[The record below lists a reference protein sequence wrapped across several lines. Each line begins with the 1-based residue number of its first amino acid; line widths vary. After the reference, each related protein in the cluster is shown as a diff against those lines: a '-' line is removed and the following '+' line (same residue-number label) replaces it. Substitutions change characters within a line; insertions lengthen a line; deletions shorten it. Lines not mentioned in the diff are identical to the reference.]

1 MLLFYFFGWYAGD
14 LTEALKLNDEAI
26 QMYHNFAKHWMMRG
40 QIFEQQNQMDNAR
53 DAYKQ
58 GVYTHIVY
66 FFNLFHYVCILVQ
79 YYAQYC
85 MYMYYITWLYCTLSF
100 SSHWLMLT

>member
-1 MLLFYFFGWYAGD
+1 MHYAGD

-26 QMYHNFAKHWMMRG
+26 QMYQNFAKHWMMRG

-58 GVYTHIVY
+58 GYIRILLNCFTRTYIY
-66 FFNLFHYVCILVQ
+66 F
-79 YYAQYC
+79 
-85 MYMYYITWLYCTLSF
+85 T
-100 SSHWLMLT
+100 

>member
-1 MLLFYFFGWYAGD
+1 MLLFYFFGCYAGD

-26 QMYHNFAKHWMMRG
+26 QMYQNFAKHWMMRG

-58 GVYTHIVY
+58 GVYPHIVY
-66 FFNLFHYVCILVQ
+66 FFNLFHYMCVYLYNTMHSIVCTCILLHGYTV
-79 YYAQYC
+79 
-85 MYMYYITWLYCTLSF
+85 L
-100 SSHWLMLT
+100 